1 MCANYNK
8 TSSLYMQC
16 LIILILISQ
25 FSVCFLCNIAQ
36 PKKCF
41 LCAISVTLFVT
52 CRAADTG
59 MEVEEIAQPTLTIE
73 DEVRRVDGFKLSAK
87 LRGLDFVV
95 TKQKLLKVG

>member
-1 MCANYNK
+1 M
-8 TSSLYMQC
+8 LC
-16 LIILILISQ
+16 LIMLILLSQ
-25 FSVCFLCNIAQ
+25 FSVCVFFATLLNQ
-36 PKKCF
+36 KSSVYV
-41 LCAISVTLFVT
+41 LHYSSVTLLVT

-59 MEVEEIAQPTLTIE
+59 MEVEDITQPTLTIE